1 MYICTKKIKLSGH
14 DYVPGDIIDDNDVVP
29 QRVADLVRWGCIA
42 VSEAGKPPVKNDY
55 KDVTVKDTK
64 PKTETKEAVKPVETK
79 PAEAKTETKEKAK
92 KAVKEV

>member
-42 VSEAGKPPVKNDY
+42 VSEAGKPPAKKEY
-55 KDVTVKDTK
+55 KDVTVKDS
-64 PKTETKEAVKPVETK
+64 KTETKEAAKPVETK
-79 PAEAKTETKEKAK
+79 PTEVKTETKEKAK